1 MSVHEN
7 TAQWR
12 QAAGI
17 VEAEL
22 APGQAALL
30 QLETGQYH
38 ALNEVGTHV
47 WSLLDAPRT
56 LDEVC
61 AVMCAEYTIE
71 PAQCAAQIGAY
82 LAQLRDARL
91 IEPVS

>member
-1 MSVHEN
+1 MSTHED

-12 QAAGI
+12 RVVGV

-47 WSLLDAPRT
+47 WALLDTPCT
-56 LDEVC
+56 LDQVC

-71 PAQCAAQIGAY
+71 PERCAADVGTY
-82 LAQLRDARL
+82 LAQLRSARL

>member
-7 TAQWR
+7 AAQWR
-12 QAAGI
+12 RAAGI

-47 WSLLDAPRT
+47 WALLDAPCT
-56 LDEVC
+56 LDQVC
-61 AVMCAEYTIE
+61 AVMCDAYDID
-71 PAQCAAQIGAY
+71 PARCAAEVGTY
-82 LAQLRDARL
+82 LAQLRSARL
-91 IEPVS
+91 IEPAS

>member
-1 MSVHEN
+1 MSTHED

-12 QAAGI
+12 RVVGV

-47 WSLLDAPRT
+47 WALLDAPRT
-56 LDEVC
+56 LDQVC

-71 PAQCAAQIGAY
+71 PERCAADVGTY
-82 LAQLRDARL
+82 LAQLRSARL